1 VITAAHLR
9 ACTSRDAALALL
21 RELGYPVEPV
31 PIVGSEWRRAGID
44 VAWNGTTELHLAA
57 RTPELDVYLVNGDEA
72 HDNAAAGRFLRSLQA
87 YNVLVKP
94 AILAVS
100 RERLTLYDLSAR
112 RALRRL
118 DVDPAHPSAH
128 ALDRVNLL
136 AAGDDPVRIFDR
148 ALDRESLSRQ
158 FFERF
163 KRAAGDV
170 STVIG
175 DTQQALLILSRLLFL
190 YFIQQKGWL
199 AGERRF
205 VVDRLENAL
214 RHRRDFYAGVL
225 EPLFFGCLNTAR
237 PERAAAA
244 RKLGDIPY
252 LNGGLFEPSAFE
264 RSRSIALPNELMQR
278 VIDEVF
284 ERFDFSIDES
294 DAAGTHV
301 DPEMLG
307 KVFESLMADDER
319 AASGSF
325 YTPREIV
332 DVLASRAIVESLA
345 DGDPRVR
352 EAVQAILRGET
363 PARIPSAAALRTRL
377 ESITVLDPACGSG
390 AFLLSAL
397 HLLER
402 IAAATGANVSRRD
415 LVERALYGVDLKPEA
430 VRLCELRL
438 WLAIVSRSG
447 EEIADIPPLPNL
459 DRNILQGNSL
469 LSPTDFLGDNRG
481 DVYRDW
487 RTAVRAQ
494 SDLIARYRGAP
505 QKERPALSRLIRAND
520 ERIASELLSK
530 SIDLDESELQR
541 LTAPQR
547 DLFGR
552 LRDSHLA
559 RCRELHERIRES
571 RRVLDRVESGQLNF
585 FSFDIHFAHVMA
597 RGGFDVVIGNPP
609 WVRNSRI
616 DAQTK
621 ALLADRYR
629 LFRGHGKRDAAA
641 FHQPDLA
648 IAFVERA
655 AALCAPDGTI
665 SLLLPA
671 KVLNAAYAAPMRRYV
686 ESALSIVAV
695 DDWSAEARRY
705 FDADTFPLGL
715 TVSKR
720 APSSRSSLTLGGSE
734 WALVPDDVRD
744 TLSRIHRQFRPL
756 AEILGRVPVMGVK
769 SGDNDA
775 FFLRV
780 KRVRRNAVETVEG
793 AHVPFSAVCR
803 CVRGRDVRRWSVGEP
818 AWMLW
823 PPARGFRRFAAT
835 RGLDP
840 DAFELSY
847 VRPEHLGIKVIWK
860 DLSRGIC
867 AAVLS
872 DVRTVHGRAIPIVPN
887 QTLYALDAASLDEA
901 HVIAAAL
908 NSTVVNALA
917 VAVAERAKDYYFRYF
932 GRTIARLPFPRI
944 ESSGEAWPNLLRCAR
959 RAGRD
964 PSAAD
969 EIDVVM
975 AELYGVS
982 RAEHARLAEYLR
994 SRLGYAADD

>member
-1 VITAAHLR
+1 MITAAHLR
-9 ACTSRDAALALL
+9 ACTSREAVLALL
-21 RELGYPVEPV
+21 RELGYPVQPV
-31 PIVGSEWRRAGID
+31 PIVAAEWRRAGID
-44 VAWNGTTELHLAA
+44 VTWNGTTELHLAA
-57 RTPELDVYLVNGDEA
+57 RTPQLDVYLASGDEA
-72 HDNAAAGRFLRSLQA
+72 HDSASAERFLRSLQA

-94 AILAVS
+94 ALLGVS
-100 RERLTLYDLSAR
+100 HSRLTLYDLSAR

-118 DVDPAHPSAH
+118 DVDVAHPSAH
-128 ALDRVNLL
+128 AIDRVNLL
-136 AAGDDPVRIFDR
+136 AAGDDVARIFDR

-163 KRAAGDV
+163 RRAAGDV
-170 STVIG
+170 GEAVG
-175 DTQQALLILSRLLFL
+175 DAQQSLLILSRLLFL

-205 VVDRLENAL
+205 VVDRMEAAIRNGRNL
-214 RHRRDFYAGVL
+214 YASVL

-237 PERAAAA
+237 GERTAAA

-252 LNGGLFEPSAFE
+252 LNGGLFEPSPFE
-264 RSRSIALPNELMQR
+264 RNNDVALTNELMQH
-278 VIDEVF
+278 VIEDVF

-345 DGDPRVR
+345 RGDAHAREVLEAIVR
-352 EAVQAILRGET
+352 GDT
-363 PARIPSAAALRTRL
+363 PSRIPCALRARV

-402 IAAATGANVSRRD
+402 IATATGARLSRRE

-438 WLAIVSRSG
+438 WLAIVSRSD
-447 EEIADIPPLPNL
+447 EDIASIPPLPNL

-487 RTAVRAQ
+487 RIALHAQ
-494 SDLIARYRGAP
+494 ADLIARYRRAP
-505 QKERPALSRLIRAND
+505 QNERPALSRLIRAND
-520 ERIASELLSK
+520 QRLAGELLAK
-530 SIDLDESELQR
+530 SIDLDEAELQR
-541 LTAPQR
+541 LATPQR

-552 LRDSHLA
+552 LRENNLA
-559 RCRELHERIRES
+559 QCRVLHARIGES
-571 RRVLDRVESGQLNF
+571 RRVLERVEEGQLGF
-585 FSFDIHFAHVMA
+585 FSFDVHFAHVMA
-597 RGGFDVVIGNPP
+597 GGGFDVVVGNPP

-616 DAQTK
+616 DARTK
-621 ALLADRYR
+621 AMLGDRYR
-629 LFRGHGKRDAAA
+629 LFRADGGRDAA
-641 FHQPDLA
+641 FHQPDLS

-655 AALCAPDGTI
+655 LALCAPHGAV
-665 SLLLPA
+665 SLLLPT
-671 KVLNAAYAAPMRRYV
+671 KVLNAAYASRLRRYL
-686 ESALSIVAV
+686 ESNVSIVAL
-695 DDWSAEARRY
+695 DDWSADARRH

-715 TVSKR
+715 TVSRR
-720 APSSRSSLTLGGSE
+720 APTHRPALTIGGSE
-734 WALVPDDVRD
+734 WALLPPDVHD
-744 TLSRIHRQFRPL
+744 TLARIHRRFPPL
-756 AEILGRVPVMGVK
+756 AETLGRAPVMGVK

-775 FFLRV
+775 FFLDV
-780 KRVRRNAVETVEG
+780 KRVRRNAVETRDGV
-793 AHVPFSAVCR
+793 HIPLSVVCR
-803 CVRGRDVRRWSVGEP
+803 CVRGRDVRRWTFGEP

-823 PPARGFRRFAAT
+823 PPARGFRRFAAS
-835 RGLDP
+835 RGLDA
-840 DAFELSY
+840 DSLQLSY
-847 VRPEHLGIKVIWK
+847 VRPEHLGIKVVWK

-867 AAVLS
+867 AAVLP
-872 DVRTVHGRAIPIVPN
+872 DTRAVHGRAIPLVPN

-901 HVIAAAL
+901 YVLAAVL
-908 NSTVVNALA
+908 SSTIVNVLA
-917 VAVAERAKDYYFRYF
+917 SAVAERAKDFHFRYF
-932 GRTIARLPFPRI
+932 GRTMARVPLPRLDPA
-944 ESSGEAWPNLLRCAR
+944 GVAWPRLLRCAR
-959 RAGRD
+959 RGARD
-964 PSAAD
+964 ASVID
-969 EIDVVM
+969 EIDHVM

-982 RAEHARLAEYLR
+982 SAEHARLAEYLR
-994 SRLGYAADD
+994 ARLGYAGDD